1 MVNFESVQSAL
12 DFIFEGKHLTAIS
25 IPNSQ
30 YPWFFVDEIRNI
42 LEFKK
47 DNYEFTKN
55 LNFRD
60 QVIAILNLSNLQ
72 QIGYPTNDGVS
83 DYLANRHPEA
93 RSFMIISEP
102 GLYELLVRS
111 HMPKA
116 LVFQQ
121 WLFFTVLPTLRA
133 NPQLVQQVHDL
144 SYELDNSRSMAS
156 MYHDESIDLRKRYN
170 KANDQINMLL
180 AYIDAIGIP
189 DPNPDKFRESYNAF
203 KNHGNIEMC
212 RKVNRFSK

>member
-12 DFIFEGKHLTAIS
+12 DFIFEGKQLTAIS

-42 LEFKK
+42 LEVKD
-47 DNYEFTKN
+47 DNYNFTRN

-60 QVIAILNLSNLQ
+60 QVIAVLDLSNIEKIRDLSIKQ
-72 QIGYPTNDGVS
+72 VS

-93 RSFMIISEP
+93 RRFMIISEP

-111 HMPKA
+111 RMPKA
-116 LVFQQ
+116 LAFQQ

-133 NPQLVQQVHDL
+133 NPELVQQINDL
-144 SYELDNSRSMAS
+144 SKQVDDLTFTKDSLSKMAIG
-156 MYHDESIDLRKRYN
+156 YRDESIRQRKIARDLRKYN
-170 KANDQINMLL
+170 DKAKIMYQNLQDSYDHLQDLL
-180 AYIDAIGIP
+180 S
-189 DPNPDKFRESYNAF
+189 DPSDLSNFD
-203 KNHGNIEMC
+203 
-212 RKVNRFSK
+212 

>member
-12 DFIFEGKHLTAIS
+12 DFIFEGKQLTAIS

-42 LEFKK
+42 LEVKD
-47 DNYEFTKN
+47 DNYNFTRN

-60 QVIAILNLSNLQ
+60 QVIAVLDLSNIEKIRDLSIKQ
-72 QIGYPTNDGVS
+72 VS

-93 RSFMIISEP
+93 RRFMIISEP

-111 HMPKA
+111 RMPKA
-116 LVFQQ
+116 LAFQQ

-133 NPQLVQQVHDL
+133 NPELVQQINDL
-144 SYELDNSRSMAS
+144 SKQVDDLTFTKDSLSKMAIG
-156 MYHDESIDLRKRYN
+156 YRDESIRQRKIARDLRKYN
-170 KANDQINMLL
+170 DKAKIMYQNLQDSYDHLQDLL
-180 AYIDAIGIP
+180 S
-189 DPNPDKFRESYNAF
+189 DPSDLSNFN
-203 KNHGNIEMC
+203 
-212 RKVNRFSK
+212 